1 MLKITDTNYE
11 LYKKVFICVYE
22 FTMRNFPSHLN
33 ADWSAVN
40 VLKEQE
46 QKNKALAKKGLRI
59 GLNDLLGGMINDM
72 PENDKTL
79 LHKKLVDEGLPGLW
93 ELIAIV
99 KNVPAKVLKRGKIN
113 NLDEWYVI
121 NEVLSAIDSPITEDE
136 RKKLGDLSADFEDRQ
151 RRMGR

>member
-11 LYKKVFICVYE
+11 LYKKVFICIHE
-22 FTMRNFPSHLN
+22 FTMRGFPSQLN

-40 VLKEQE
+40 VLKDWE
-46 QKNKALAKKGLRI
+46 QKNRALAKKGLRI
-59 GLNDLLGGMINDM
+59 GLNDLLGGMVNEISED
-72 PENDKTL
+72 DKML

-93 ELIAIV
+93 QLMALV

-121 NEVLSAIDSPITEDE
+121 NEVLSAIDSPISGEE
-136 RKKLGDLSADFEDRQ
+136 RKKLGELSGDFEDRQ